1 MTDKLDWPQ
10 EKIDA
15 LLSEYSESQD
25 IDVTMQN
32 MGKRIAELEQEL
44 ALMKSI
50 RPSQAEIDDME
61 DENKK
66 LKLKINSFNEGAEAL
81 LEENE
86 RLKQELAQSE
96 RLREEMR
103 KACESEAN
111 REAIGQLAGTSLIIK
126 NLREENEQLRSKVSE
141 LERTLDLRD
150 AGAEVT
156 KEHCKELERIIA
168 HQATALRMNTMCK
181 SRTAAYK
188 DRDKQ

>member
-86 RLKQELAQSE
+86 
-96 RLREEMR
+96 
-103 KACESEAN
+103 
-111 REAIGQLAGTSLIIK
+111 
-126 NLREENEQLRSKVSE
+126 QLRSKVSE